1 MDELIKAKN
10 DVITEDI
17 RFDSF
22 CIFFEKLPEWWIS
35 NKKLSLVTLN
45 KNFTSILNQIK
56 ANQHGDKFNSL
67 KAGAESIDF
76 SSLTD

>member
-1 MDELIKAKN
+1 MDELIKVKN
-10 DVITEDI
+10 DVITDDI

-35 NKKLSLVTLN
+35 NKRLSLVTLN

-56 ANQHGDKFNSL
+56 ASQNDKYSSL
-67 KAGAESIDF
+67 QQGAESIDF
-76 SSLTD
+76 SGLTN